1 MSYDEVY
8 KILDTYSITSVDCL
22 ITSKTQQRPRE
33 VETDNCRP
41 RNFKRCFGTSN
52 PIPLYSCST
61 SHSCQK
67 MFGFN
72 SFSYTDVDTE
82 VLKLLSLRA
91 IKKIPFIRKNF
102 YSRLFLVPQ
111 KEGTHR
117 HGSSKQVC
125 RKQPFPNGKHLL
137 PKECPKKERLFDM
150 NRLEGRIS
158 VRPGTGVLTKVP
170 LLPME
175 RRNLCLLK
183 PCVWGKYGSQGIYK
197 ASKTSS
203 CLPAKDRY
211 SNNHLSRRLSL
222 SQCKATRNLRPLFPS
237 SKPYPLFVSY
247 M

>member
-1 MSYDEVY
+1 MFWDIE
-8 KILDTYSITSVDCL
+8 
-22 ITSKTQQRPRE
+22 
-33 VETDNCRP
+33 
-41 RNFKRCFGTSN
+41 
-52 PIPLYSCST
+52 
-61 SHSCQK
+61 SHSAL
-67 MFGFN
+67 FLFN
-72 SFSYTDVDTE
+72 FTFLSKNVRIQQ
-82 VLKLLSLRA
+82 LLLYRCRYRSA
-91 IKKIPFIRKNF
+91 EAPIIEGNKKIPFIRKKF

-117 HGSSKQVC
+117 PGSSKQVC

-158 VRPGTGVLTKVP
+158 VRPCTGVLTKVP

>member
-91 IKKIPFIRKNF
+91 IKK
-102 YSRLFLVPQ
+102 
-111 KEGTHR
+111 
-117 HGSSKQVC
+117 
-125 RKQPFPNGKHLL
+125 
-137 PKECPKKERLFDM
+137 
-150 NRLEGRIS
+150 
-158 VRPGTGVLTKVP
+158 
-170 LLPME
+170 
-175 RRNLCLLK
+175 
-183 PCVWGKYGSQGIYK
+183 
-197 ASKTSS
+197 
-203 CLPAKDRY
+203 
-211 SNNHLSRRLSL
+211 
-222 SQCKATRNLRPLFPS
+222 
-237 SKPYPLFVSY
+237 YPLSEKIY
-247 M
+247 TADCS